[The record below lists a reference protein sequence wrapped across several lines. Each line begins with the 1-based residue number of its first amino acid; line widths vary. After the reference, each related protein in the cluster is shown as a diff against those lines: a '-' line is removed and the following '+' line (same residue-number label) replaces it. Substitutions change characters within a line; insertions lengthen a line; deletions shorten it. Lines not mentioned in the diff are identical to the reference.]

1 MYLCDCKQQYK
12 TMPFEKGQSGNPD
25 GRPKGAKDKFK
36 QETKRRIDKVLTQ
49 LELTLEAD
57 IKALSDREKVKLWVE
72 LQEYRSPKLQRTE
85 IKGEITTGPKKIG
98 FEE

>member
-1 MYLCDCKQQYK
+1 
-12 TMPFEKGQSGNPD
+12 MPFKKGQSGND
-25 GRPKGAKDKFK
+25 KGRPKGAKDKFK

-57 IKALSDREKVKLWVE
+57 IKALPDRERVRLWTE
-72 LQEYRSPKLQRTE
+72 LQEYINPKLQRTE

>member
-1 MYLCDCKQQYK
+1 
-12 TMPFEKGQSGNPD
+12 MPFKKGQSGND
-25 GRPKGAKDKFK
+25 KGRPKGAKDKFK

-49 LELTLEAD
+49 LELTLEDD
-57 IKALSDREKVKLWVE
+57 IKALLDKERVKLWAD
-72 LQEYRSPKLQRTE
+72 LQEYINPKLQRTE

>member
-1 MYLCDCKQQYK
+1 MGNSTSFK
-12 TMPFEKGQSGNPD
+12 KGEVNNPK

-49 LELTLEAD
+49 LEETLEAD
-57 IKALSDREKVKLWVE
+57 IKALPDVQRVKLWTE
-72 LQEYRSPKLQRTE
+72 LQEYINPKLQRTE

-98 FEE
+98 FEDKTK

>member
-1 MYLCDCKQQYK
+1 MAKHRFK
-12 TMPFEKGQSGNPD
+12 AGVSGNPN

-49 LELTLEAD
+49 LEETLEAD
-57 IKALSDREKVKLWVE
+57 IKALPDSQRVRLWTE
-72 LQEYRSPKLQRTE
+72 LQEYINPKLQRPE

>member
-1 MYLCDCKQQYK
+1 M
-12 TMPFEKGQSGNPD
+12 KGKKGFVKNDPNINTN

-49 LELTLEAD
+49 LEETLEAD
-57 IKALSDREKVKLWVE
+57 IRALPDSQRVRLWTE
-72 LQEYRSPKLQRTE
+72 LHEYINPKLQRTE

>member
-1 MYLCDCKQQYK
+1 
-12 TMPFEKGQSGNPD
+12 MPFEKGQSGNPD

-49 LELTLEAD
+49 LEETLEAD
-57 IKALSDREKVKLWVE
+57 IKALPDSQRVRLWTE
-72 LQEYRSPKLQRTE
+72 LQEYINPKLQRTE

>member
-1 MYLCDCKQQYK
+1 
-12 TMPFEKGQSGNPD
+12 MPFKPGQSGNPD

-49 LELTLEAD
+49 FEETLEAD
-57 IKALSDREKVKLWVE
+57 IKALPDHQRVKLWTE
-72 LQEYRSPKLQRTE
+72 LQEYINPKLQRTE

>member
-1 MYLCDCKQQYK
+1 MAKHRFK
-12 TMPFEKGQSGNPD
+12 PGESGNPN

-49 LELTLEAD
+49 LEETLEAD
-57 IKALSDREKVKLWVE
+57 IKALPDSQRVKLWTE
-72 LQEYRSPKLQRTE
+72 LQEYINPKLQRTE

>member
-1 MYLCDCKQQYK
+1 MGNS
-12 TMPFEKGQSGNPD
+12 TSFRKGEGGNRK

-49 LELTLEAD
+49 LELTLEDD
-57 IKALSDREKVKLWVE
+57 IKALLDKERVKLWAD
-72 LQEYRSPKLQRTE
+72 LQEYINPKLQRTE

>member
-1 MYLCDCKQQYK
+1 MGNS
-12 TMPFEKGQSGNPD
+12 TSFRKGEGGNPK

-57 IKALSDREKVKLWVE
+57 IKALPDS
-72 LQEYRSPKLQRTE
+72 QRAVSYTHLTLPT
-85 IKGEITTGPKKIG
+85 ILLV
-98 FEE
+98 

>member
-1 MYLCDCKQQYK
+1 
-12 TMPFEKGQSGNPD
+12 MPFKKGTSGNSN

-49 LELTLEAD
+49 LEVTLEAD
-57 IKALSDREKVKLWVE
+57 IKALSDRERVRLWTD
-72 LQEYRSPKLQRTE
+72 LQEYSYPKLQRTE

-98 FEE
+98 FEK

>member
-1 MYLCDCKQQYK
+1 
-12 TMPFEKGQSGNPD
+12 MPFKPGQSGNPN
-25 GRPKGAKDKFK
+25 GRPEGAKDKFK

-49 LELTLEAD
+49 LEETLEAD
-57 IKALSDREKVKLWVE
+57 IKALPDSQRVRLWTE
-72 LQEYRSPKLQRTE
+72 LQEYINPKLQRTE